1 MLKKFRPENLKG
13 KDHMG
18 DLGTEGRIVMMNSKE
33 RRCRGVGWVQLA
45 QIRIWWHAVMNSVMN
60 LWLT

>member
-1 MLKKFRPENLKG
+1 MKDAYKMYARKPEE

-18 DLGTEGRIVMMNSKE
+18 DLGTEGRIVIEMNSKE

-45 QIRIWWHAVMNSVMN
+45 QVTIWWHAVTN
-60 LWLT
+60 